1 MLLSLIFIETLTRII
16 IFFPTNSKVF
26 KYGFDKNI
34 IIETIDLSKLQ
45 LNITDRKSYKLKE
58 KIVKISEND
67 KISIWTFGG
76 STTYG
81 NNCGESS
88 SWVEELQKKN
98 LSLNLI
104 NFAFN
109 GADSDQLVAV
119 LNININKKKVPE
131 IILWA
136 SKFNMTNILTKSN
149 YRNQEIL
156 KHKFNDAEK
165 HKKFLYIKRIDKTL
179 KLYLV
184 SYKLMDAII
193 KRLSPTKIK
202 YTKKVLSDIDVHMM
216 VKNFQ
221 INTNEAIEISKSRGV
236 KEFYIISLFSFD
248 DVNKKNRLGLKNSL
262 YNSYL
267 VDVKNKYP
275 NFVKIIDLTNNLS
288 RENKDI
294 FLCDEMHQT
303 LKGNIYQADLINNFL
318 ENNSIFLK

>member
-1 MLLSLIFIETLTRII
+1 MFSFIFIETLTRII
-16 IFFPTNSKVF
+16 IFFPTNLKVF

-45 LNITDRKSYKLKE
+45 INITDRKSYKLKANII
-58 KIVKISEND
+58 KTTEND
-67 KISIWTFGG
+67 KISIWAFGG

-98 LSLNLI
+98 LSLNFK

-109 GADSDQLVAV
+109 GADSDQLVAI
-119 LNININKKKVPE
+119 LNINLNKKKVPE

-149 YRNQEIL
+149 YRNQKIL
-156 KHKFNDAEK
+156 NHKFNDAEK

-179 KLYLV
+179 KSYLV
-184 SYKLMDAII
+184 SYQLMNAII
-193 KRLSPTKIK
+193 IRLFHPKIK
-202 YTKKVLSDIDVHMM
+202 YTKKVLSDIDVQMM
-216 VKNFQ
+216 IKNFQ

-236 KEFYIISLFSFD
+236 KEFYIISLFSSD
-248 DVNKKNRLGLKNSL
+248 DVNKKNKISLKSSL

-267 VDVKNKYP
+267 ANVKNKHA
-275 NFVKIIDLTNNLS
+275 NFVKIIDLTDNLS
-288 RENKDI
+288 EENKDL
-294 FLCDEMHQT
+294 FLCDAIHQT
-303 LKGNIYQADLINNFL
+303 FKGNIYQADLINDFL
-318 ENNSIFLK
+318 VNNSIFLK

>member
-1 MLLSLIFIETLTRII
+1 MLSFIFIEILTRII
-16 IFFPTNSKVF
+16 IFIPTNLKVF

-34 IIETIDLSKLQ
+34 IIEIIDLSKLQ
-45 LNITDRKSYKLKE
+45 INITDRKTYKLK
-58 KIVKISEND
+58 KGIIRDSKNGKISA
-67 KISIWTFGG
+67 WAFGG

-88 SWVEELQKKN
+88 SWVNELQKKN
-98 LSLNLI
+98 LSLNLK

-119 LNININKKKVPE
+119 LNININKKKIPE

-136 SKFNMTNILTKSN
+136 SKFNMTNIITKSN
-149 YRNQEIL
+149 YRNQKIL
-156 KHKFNDAEK
+156 NYKFNDAKK
-165 HKKFLYIKRIDKTL
+165 HKKFLYIKRLDKTL
-179 KLYLV
+179 KSYLV

-193 KRLSPTKIK
+193 IRLFPPKIK
-202 YTKKVLSDIDVHMM
+202 YTKKILSDIDVQMM

-236 KEFYIISLFSFD
+236 KEFYIISLFSLA
-248 DVNKKNRLGLKNSL
+248 DVNKKNKLDLKTNL

-267 VDVKNKYP
+267 ADIKNKHANY
-275 NFVKIIDLTNNLS
+275 VKIIDLRDNLS

-294 FLCDEMHQT
+294 FLCDAMHQT
-303 LKGNIYQADLINNFL
+303 IEGNIYQADLINNYL
-318 ENNSIFLK
+318 LNNSITLK